1 MKRAILALFIIAVVG
16 LCSVIVYF
24 QINSQP
30 VSTDTALRNFVINPG
45 DGVNSI
51 STRLQKDDLIRDKY
65 LFLVLSHQLR
75 QNNNLKPGLFKLS
88 SSMST
93 SEIIQKIAAGGTQDY
108 WLIIIEGQRD
118 DEITPKFDEKNEG
131 YLFPDSYLIP
141 NDYTPDNILTVIN
154 KNFVAKFAQA
164 KATATNTQLTD
175 AQIVIL
181 ASLLERE
188 ARTLASKQ
196 QIAGILMN
204 RLNINMALQIDA
216 SVQYARDT
224 RLQPKV
230 YWTPATKADLAI
242 VSPYN
247 TYLNPGLPPGPIC
260 NPGYDSLYAAFHPTD
275 SNYMYYISDNNG
287 VMHYAKTLPEHNAN
301 VAKYLK

>member
-1 MKRAILALFIIAVVG
+1 MKKFTLVLFIFILIGISSAF
-16 LCSVIVYF
+16 VYF

-30 VSTDTALRNFVINPG
+30 VSVDSSVQSFVINPG

-51 STRLQKDDLIRDKY
+51 SSRLQKNGLIRDKY
-65 LFLVLSHQLR
+65 IFLVLSHQLR

-108 WLIIIEGQRD
+108 WLKIIEGQRLA
-118 DEITPKFDEKNEG
+118 EITPKFDDKNEG

-141 NDYTPDNILTVIN
+141 NDYTSDNILAVIN
-154 KNFVAKFAQA
+154 KNFVVKFAQA
-164 KATATNTQLTD
+164 KTTATNTQLTD
-175 AQIVIL
+175 AQIVTL

-224 RLQPKV
+224 RIQPKV

-260 NPGYDSLYAAFHPTD
+260 NPGYDSLFAAFHPTASD
-275 SNYMYYISDNNG
+275 YMYYISDNQG
-287 VMHYAKTLPEHNAN
+287 IMHYAKTLPEHNAN

>member
-1 MKRAILALFIIAVVG
+1 MKKFTLVLFIFILIGISSAF
-16 LCSVIVYF
+16 VYF

-30 VSTDTALRNFVINPG
+30 VSVDSSVQSFVINPG

-51 STRLQKDDLIRDKY
+51 SSRLQKNGLIRDKY
-65 LFLVLSHQLR
+65 IFLVLSHQLR

-93 SEIIQKIAAGGTQDY
+93 SEIIQKSAAGGTPDY
-108 WLIIIEGQRD
+108 WLNIIEGQRLA
-118 DEITPKFDEKNEG
+118 EITPKFDDKNEG

-141 NDYTPDNILTVIN
+141 NDYTSDNILAVIN
-154 KNFVAKFAQA
+154 KNFVVKFAQA
-164 KATATNTQLTD
+164 KTTATNTQLTD
-175 AQIVIL
+175 AQIVTL

-224 RLQPKV
+224 RIQPKV

-260 NPGYDSLYAAFHPTD
+260 NPGYDSLFAAFHPTASD
-275 SNYMYYISDNNG
+275 YMYYISDNQG
-287 VMHYAKTLPEHNAN
+287 IMHYAKTLPEHNAN